1 MSNMRVDDQSLNEL
15 EIESSGHLTT
25 LVAGLNQLR
34 LKGHL
39 ADVVLKTED
48 QSFPVSNPQL
58 PS

>member
-1 MSNMRVDDQSLNEL
+1 MRVDDQSLNEL

>member
-1 MSNMRVDDQSLNEL
+1 MRVDDQSLNEL

-34 LKGHL
+34 IKGYL

-48 QSFPVSNPQL
+48 QSFPVSR
-58 PS
+58 SE